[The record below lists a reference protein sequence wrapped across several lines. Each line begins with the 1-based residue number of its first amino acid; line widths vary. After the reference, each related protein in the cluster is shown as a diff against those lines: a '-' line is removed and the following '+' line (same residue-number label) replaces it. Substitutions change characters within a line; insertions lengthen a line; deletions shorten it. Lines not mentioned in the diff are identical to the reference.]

1 MRNKTLYS
9 VCSILQNSDFRA
21 YIVFCL
27 WAKNE
32 IRNELSQAEEK
43 NLQLELSSGLSS
55 AQLNSLVLSAIYFVY
70 K

>member
-1 MRNKTLYS
+1 M
-9 VCSILQNSDFRA
+9 LQNSDFRA
-21 YIVFCL
+21 YIEFCL
-27 WAKNE
+27 RAKNE

>member
-9 VCSILQNSDFRA
+9 VCSMLQNSDFRA
-21 YIVFCL
+21 YIEFCL
-27 WAKNE
+27 RAKNE